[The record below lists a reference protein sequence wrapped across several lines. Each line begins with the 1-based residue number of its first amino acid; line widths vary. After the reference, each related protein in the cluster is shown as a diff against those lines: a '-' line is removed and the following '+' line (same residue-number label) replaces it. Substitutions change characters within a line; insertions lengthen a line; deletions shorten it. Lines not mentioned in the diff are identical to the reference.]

1 MNTVRAGETITFG
14 RARPMMPS
22 AGRMA
27 VNAIR
32 AAVKTTVH
40 AASGKGISAAP
51 ELIEKRRAICQSNVC
66 GFYVAETERCA
77 HKKCGCFLRF
87 KRYLKS
93 QTCPDHRW

>member
-1 MNTVRAGETITFG
+1 MAMRAGDVITFG
-14 RARPMMPS
+14 GARPAMPR

-27 VNAIR
+27 VNFAR
-32 AAVKTTVH
+32 AAVKVAAH

-51 ELIEKRRAICQSNVC
+51 ELIEKRREICQSNVC
-66 GFYVAETERCA
+66 GYYVAETERCA